1 MKSGDKVALV
11 CCSNGQ
17 PEAKQGLLKELH
29 DELIKIGLMPVF
41 GDYIYE
47 KESVF
52 SGSAYSRAESLME
65 FYKNQEI
72 AAVFDISGGDIAN
85 EILPYLDFDVIAA
98 SGKMFWG
105 YSDLTTILNAIY
117 TKTRQP
123 SVLYQIKN
131 IVLEASGSQ
140 SRRFQNTILGQGKE
154 LFDFSYAFLQKQ
166 EMEGVVVGGNIRCLL
181 KLAGTQYWPD
191 MDGKILL
198 LEALSGGVG
207 KMVTYLSQLKQIGVF
222 EKISGI
228 LLGTFT
234 EMAREGCVPQIA
246 DLVKMYAGKDIP
258 VAYTPEIGHG
268 IDAKAIIIGQK
279 LRLSGCR

>member
-1 MKSGDKVALV
+1 M
-11 CCSNGQ
+11 
-17 PEAKQGLLKELH
+17 
-29 DELIKIGLMPVF
+29 
-41 GDYIYE
+41 
-47 KESVF
+47 
-52 SGSAYSRAESLME
+52 
-65 FYKNQEI
+65 
-72 AAVFDISGGDIAN
+72 
-85 EILPYLDFDVIAA
+85 IAA

-140 SRRFQNTILGQGKE
+140 SRRFQNTILGQRKE

-268 IDAKAIIIGQK
+268 IDAKAVIIGQK

>member
-1 MKSGDKVALV
+1 MRKGDKIALV

-17 PEAKQGLLKELH
+17 PATQHRILQKLQ

-47 KESVF
+47 RESVF
-52 SGSAYSRAESLME
+52 SGSAQERAESLME
-65 FYKNQEI
+65 FYRDEEVKAI
-72 AAVFDISGGDIAN
+72 FDISGGDIAN
-85 EILPYLDFDVIAA
+85 EILSYLDFDMIAG

-117 TKTRQP
+117 VKTGQP

-131 IVLEASGSQ
+131 IVLEDSESQ
-140 SRRFQNTILGQGKE
+140 IRRFKHTILNHTEE
-154 LFDFSYAFLQKQ
+154 LFNFSYSFLQKTK
-166 EMEGVVVGGNIRCLL
+166 MEGVTVGGNIRCLL

-198 LEALSGGVG
+198 LEARSGSVPQ
-207 KMVTYLSQLKQIGVF
+207 MVTYLNQLKQIGVF

-234 EMAREGCVPQIA
+234 EMERKGCVPKIV
-246 DLVKMYAGKDIP
+246 DLVKMYAGKEIP

-268 IDAKAIIIGQK
+268 ADARAMIIGQK
-279 LRLSGCR
+279 LRLPAI